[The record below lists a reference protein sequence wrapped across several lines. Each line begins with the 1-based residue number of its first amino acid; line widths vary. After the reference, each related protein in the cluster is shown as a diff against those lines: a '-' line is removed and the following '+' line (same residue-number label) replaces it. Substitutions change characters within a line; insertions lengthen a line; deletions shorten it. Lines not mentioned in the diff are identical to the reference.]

1 MIVCKGPTLLDPTT
15 VTHNF
20 SYTLYLEIK
29 ESFSYD
35 DILNKFNISTT
46 PSVFAY
52 AKPPPSA
59 REATM
64 PVQFL

>member
-1 MIVCKGPTLLDPTT
+1 MMSPTT

-20 SYTLYLEIK
+20 SYTLYLELK

-64 PVQFL
+64 SVQFL

>member
-1 MIVCKGPTLLDPTT
+1 MPLFRIVCNGTSMMSPTT

-20 SYTLYLEIK
+20 SYTLYLELK

-46 PSVFAY
+46 PSVI
-52 AKPPPSA
+52 
-59 REATM
+59 
-64 PVQFL
+64 L